1 MTPEFY
7 ERVCRI
13 CYEALQHEAPRRSSF
28 LDRACA
34 GDASLRREVETMLAH
49 EGRLES
55 SLATPAVILAANQ
68 LAEVPEAP
76 NEILPSEGRMMNGVR
91 PIPSETLAESFAPG
105 VTLGGRYLIDKELG
119 RGGVCAVF
127 LARDRKLH

>member
-13 CYEALQHEAPRRSSF
+13 CYEALQHEAPQRSSF

-34 GDASLRREVETMLAH
+34 GDASLCREVETILAY

-55 SLATPAVILAANQ
+55 FLAAPALVVAANQ
-68 LAEVPEAP
+68 LAEAPEAP
-76 NEILPSEGRMMNGVR
+76 NENPPGDDQSIYDVA
-91 PIPSETLAESFAPG
+91 PIPSETLAESF
-105 VTLGGRYLIDKELG
+105 
-119 RGGVCAVF
+119 
-127 LARDRKLH
+127 

>member
-13 CYEALQHEAPRRSSF
+13 CYDALQHEAPHRSSF

-34 GDASLRREVETMLAH
+34 GDASLRMEVETMLAY

-55 SLATPAVILAANQ
+55 FLATPAVIVAANQ
-68 LAEVPEAP
+68 LAEAPDEP
-76 NEILPSEGRMMNGVR
+76 NEILPSGDQRTNGANAQSHLKHL
-91 PIPSETLAESFAPG
+91 PNPSRRA
-105 VTLGGRYLIDKELG
+105 
-119 RGGVCAVF
+119 
-127 LARDRKLH
+127 

>member
-13 CYEALQHEAPRRSSF
+13 CYDALQHEAPQRSSF

-34 GDASLRREVETMLAH
+34 GDASLRMEVETMLAY

-55 SLATPAVILAANQ
+55 FLATPAVILAANQ

-76 NEILPSEGRMMNGVR
+76 NDILPSEGRMMNGAS
-91 PIPSETLAESFAPG
+91 PIPSETLAESFAQG

-127 LARDRKLH
+127 LA